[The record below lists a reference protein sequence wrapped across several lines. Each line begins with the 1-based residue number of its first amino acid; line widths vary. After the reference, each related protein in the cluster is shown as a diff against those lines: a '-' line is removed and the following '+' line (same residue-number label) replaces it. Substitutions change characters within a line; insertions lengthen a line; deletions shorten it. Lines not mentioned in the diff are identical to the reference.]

1 MVKHVVM
8 WKVKDNYG
16 SLGKVQILN
25 EMKQILEELKDKIEQ
40 IKNLQVGF
48 NMEKSYGDYDLVLIC
63 DFESYDDLEKYQ
75 EHEEHKKVSQFVS
88 EVRISRACV
97 DFEY

>member
-1 MVKHVVM
+1 LVKHVVM

-16 SLGKVQILN
+16 SLDKVQILN
-25 EMKQILEELKDKIEQ
+25 KMKQMLEELKDKIEQ
-40 IKNLQVGF
+40 IKNIQVGF
-48 NMEKSYGDYDLVLIC
+48 NMKHSYGDYDLILIC
-63 DFESYDDLEKYQ
+63 EFENYDDLKKYQ

-97 DFEY
+97 DFEC